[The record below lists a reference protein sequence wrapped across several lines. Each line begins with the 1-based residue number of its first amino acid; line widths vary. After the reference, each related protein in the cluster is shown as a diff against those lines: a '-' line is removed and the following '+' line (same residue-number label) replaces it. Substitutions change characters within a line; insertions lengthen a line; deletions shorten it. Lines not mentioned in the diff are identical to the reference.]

1 MGAVYRA
8 HDIASDHG
16 LDFIVM
22 EPVEEAREVYFS
34 PDSKFHLN
42 FPIGNGTIGV
52 AADKIIFNVTEMTG
66 NIFLAKPKS
75 R

>member
-1 MGAVYRA
+1 MGTVYRA

-22 EPVEEAREVYFS
+22 EPVGEAREIYYS
-34 PDSKFHLN
+34 PETRFHLN

-52 AADKIIFNVTEMTG
+52 AADKIIFHVCEMTG
-66 NIFLAKPKS
+66 NIFLASPKS